1 MSRLRF
7 LRRLDSLPLR
17 FALASLAGAV
27 LALLVVGIGVSWIGF
42 TTFEH
47 LMLAH
52 GASDAESR
60 AMFTESVMHVLVMAS
75 VAALIASILVAL
87 LLGRVVNRPIA
98 MVAAA
103 ARRVG
108 EGAYGG
114 RVPRPSTPELS
125 SLADSFNQ
133 MSASLRDQERMRQDL
148 ITNFAHEL
156 RTPLTNLQGYL
167 QAMREG
173 VMEPSA
179 EIFASLEEEVGRLHR
194 LSRSLDVLAAGAV
207 GNEQAAVE
215 IDMVPI
221 IEAAH
226 QLCRPAFETAG
237 VEVSLRLPRRLG
249 ARANPDHLA
258 QVVLNLL
265 QNAARYTPRGG
276 AVVIGAERGADTVL
290 VSLTNS
296 GDIPEADLPHL
307 FERFYRVEKSRDAA
321 RGGAGV
327 GLAIVR
333 QLIESSGG
341 RVGVESLGGSTRFW
355 FQLPAGEA

>member
-1 MSRLRF
+1 MPRPRL
-7 LRRLDSLPLR
+7 LRRLDSLGTR
-17 FALASLAGAV
+17 FALACLAGAV
-27 LALLVVGIGVSWIGF
+27 LALLVVGIGVSWVGF

-52 GASDAESR
+52 GASDAETKS
-60 AMFTESVMHVLVMAS
+60 MFQESVSRVLITASAVALVAS
-75 VAALIASILVAL
+75 VLIALV
-87 LLGRVVNRPIA
+87 LGRIVNRPIA
-98 MVAAA
+98 AVAAA
-103 ARRVG
+103 ARRIG
-108 EGAYGG
+108 EGAYGA

-173 VMEPSA
+173 VMEPST
-179 EIFASLEEEVGRLHR
+179 EIFTSLEEEVSRLHR
-194 LSRSLDVLAAGAV
+194 LSRSLDVLAAGAA
-207 GNEQAAVE
+207 GHEQAVAE
-215 IDMVPI
+215 IDLVPI

-226 QLCRPAFETAG
+226 QLCRPAFEAAG
-237 VEVSLRLPRRLG
+237 VRVSLGLPRHLG
-249 ARANPDHLA
+249 ATANPDHLA

-276 AVVIGAERGADTVL
+276 AVEIRAERGADTVL
-290 VSLTNS
+290 VSVTNS
-296 GDIPEADLPHL
+296 GHIPEADLPHL

-321 RGGAGV
+321 RGGAGI

-333 QLIESSGG
+333 QLVESAGG
-341 RVGVESLGGSTRFW
+341 RVGVESVGACTRFW
-355 FQLPAGEA
+355 FQLPAGEG